1 MSSNLHPRFSR
12 TILLGAV
19 VLCTSLVVSPNLHG
33 EAAGQPKPPA
43 QPKAPA
49 KPKPQAKPPAPSGGL
64 DEFLKKFDLDKNKI
78 INVEEAMAIQSAY
91 KSNPQDPMLKK
102 YDTDKNAEL
111 SDAEIM
117 KISPAKPTPPKPK
130 AAKPAPAKPK
140 NPKKK

>member
-1 MSSNLHPRFSR
+1 MRTNPQTRFPG
-12 TILLGAV
+12 TILLCAV
-19 VLCTSLVVSPNLHG
+19 VLCTNLIVSPNLHG
-33 EAAGQPKPPA
+33 EAPGQPKPPA

-49 KPKPQAKPPAPSGGL
+49 KPKPQAKPQAQPAGL
-64 DEFLKKFDLDKNKI
+64 AEFLGKYDLDKNKL
-78 INVEEAMAIQSAY
+78 INVDEAMAIQSAY

-102 YDTDKNAEL
+102 YDTDKNSEL

-117 KISPAKPTPPKPK
+117 KISPPKPTPPKPK